1 MLFIDSYKGT
11 NINDVGHQTLS
22 DLRLLYIS
30 IVSNPIALNYQSRKI
45 DFIFSFFFVFFYQTC
60 TVCQFLSF
68 CTLQQLPSLYLDGK
82 ISALKAI
89 NIDAY
94 KLYVNF
100 QTWVRRD

>member
-45 DFIFSFFFVFFYQTC
+45 DFIFSFFFVFFLSNMYS
-60 TVCQFLSF
+60 VSVSVFLHSSTAPLPLLGWKNF
-68 CTLQQLPSLYLDGK
+68 CIEG
-82 ISALKAI
+82 
-89 NIDAY
+89 Y
-94 KLYVNF
+94 KY
-100 QTWVRRD
+100 